1 MFKSAKAILSELKS
15 SLYLIFRL
23 ATYETRS
30 NNSMQYLG
38 FLWEFVTPLLQI
50 GVYWFVFGFGI
61 RSGRPIDGVPFLPW
75 LVAGIVVW
83 FFIASAITSTA
94 RSVYSKI
101 GMVSKMSFPIS
112 TIPAYVLLALF
123 YRHVA
128 LVGVSFILMWAFG
141 FPMGLHSLWFIYLA
155 ISALALLYSLALI
168 TSALTTIVRDIQNLL
183 QSMMR
188 MLMYL
193 TPIFW
198 VPPAKLANILQ
209 INPLYY
215 LVEGYRSMFLGTD
228 WLATNWAYGLYYWAI
243 VFVLF
248 FVGSMIHLRFRRHFI
263 DYI

>member
-1 MFKSAKAILSELKS
+1 
-15 SLYLIFRL
+15 
-23 ATYETRS
+23 
-30 NNSMQYLG
+30 
-38 FLWEFVTPLLQI
+38 
-50 GVYWFVFGFGI
+50 
-61 RSGRPIDGVPFLPW
+61 
-75 LVAGIVVW
+75 VAGIVVW

-155 ISALALLYSLALI
+155 FSALALLYSLALI
-168 TSALTTIVRDIQNLL
+168 TSALTTIVRDLQNLL

-243 VFVLF
+243 VVVLF

>member
-1 MFKSAKAILSELKS
+1 
-15 SLYLIFRL
+15 
-23 ATYETRS
+23 
-30 NNSMQYLG
+30 
-38 FLWEFVTPLLQI
+38 
-50 GVYWFVFGFGI
+50 
-61 RSGRPIDGVPFLPW
+61 
-75 LVAGIVVW
+75 
-83 FFIASAITSTA
+83 
-94 RSVYSKI
+94 
-101 GMVSKMSFPIS
+101 
-112 TIPAYVLLALF
+112 
-123 YRHVA
+123 
-128 LVGVSFILMWAFG
+128 MWAFG

-155 ISALALLYSLALI
+155 FSALALLYSLALI
-168 TSALTTIVRDIQNLL
+168 TSALTTIVRDLQNLL

>member
-1 MFKSAKAILSELKS
+1 MFKSAKAILSELQS
-15 SLYLIFRL
+15 SKYLIMRL
-23 ATYETRS
+23 ATYETKS
-30 NNSMQYLG
+30 NYSMQYLG

-50 GVYWFVFGFGI
+50 AVYWFVFGFGI

-83 FFIASAITSTA
+83 FFIAAAITSTA

-101 GMVSKMSFPIS
+101 GLVSKMSFPIS
-112 TIPAYVLLALF
+112 TIPAYVLLSLF
-123 YRHVA
+123 YRHAILVA
-128 LVGVSFILMWAFG
+128 VSYVLMWAFG
-141 FPMGLHSLWFIYLA
+141 YPMGLHSLWFIYLA

-168 TSALTTIVRDIQNLL
+168 TSALTTIVRDLQNLL
-183 QSMMR
+183 QSLMR

-198 VPPAKLANILQ
+198 VPTGRLAEVLQ

-215 LVEGYRSMFLGTD
+215 LIEGYRSMFLGTD
-228 WLATNWAYGLYYWAI
+228 WLANNWAYGLYYWAI
-243 VFVLF
+243 VLVLF
-248 FVGSMIHLRFRRHFI
+248 FVGSMIHMRFRRYFI